1 MALNRFKN
9 KTRSNKEANRLD
21 NKTII
26 WGEVIDVV
34 LNSDHDGYV
43 DSTSI
48 GGIRINIFGSNQDYN
63 SDPVLSSMLIKPLR
77 QDLRQFP
84 LKGEM
89 VVAVKAPSLNAQNNH
104 MALEYYYLANVGAWA
119 ERNENAIPNASLNS
133 KEWYVNDELGDT
145 FKDKA
150 VSPLHHFEG
159 DTIIQ
164 GRFDNSIR
172 LGSTATMATT
182 KDTWSIGGGSDGDP
196 IMILTNEFAA
206 EGSDKIE
213 DINADRSTVMMTSTQ
228 KIDIGLANPESPESV
243 AVPTG
248 PVVPFQPLN
257 TYMAK
262 PQIIVNSDRLI
273 FNAKA
278 DSVFI
283 SAAKEISLSTSKWKI
298 NVTALADI
306 LRETLNQLT
315 MEVHPTPCGPSGTPI
330 NGPIYAQLLTQLE
343 SMLQ

>member
-1 MALNRFKN
+1 MALKRFKN
-9 KTRSNKEANRLD
+9 KVRSNKEAERLA
-21 NKTII
+21 NQNVII
-26 WGEVIDVV
+26 GEVVDVIE
-34 LNSDHDGYV
+34 NSDHTSYQ
-43 DSTSI
+43 DSTDV
-48 GGIRINIFGSNQDYN
+48 GTIRFNVFGSNQDYQK
-63 SDPVLSSMLIKPLR
+63 DPLRSAIRAKPLR
-77 QDLRQFP
+77 HDVRQLP
-84 LKGEM
+84 ILGEF
-89 VVAVKAPSLNAQNNH
+89 VVCVRGPALHAQNNH
-104 MALEYYYLANVGAWA
+104 MATEWYYLATFGIWG
-119 ERNENAIPNASLNS
+119 ERNENSLPNASFSS
-133 KEWYVNDELGDT
+133 KQWYKNDTLGET
-145 FKDKA
+145 FKDKE

-206 EGSDKIE
+206 EGTDKIE
-213 DINADRSTVMMTSTQ
+213 DINSDRSTIMMTSTQ
-228 KIDIGLANPESPESV
+228 KIDVGLPNPESPESV

-248 PVVPFQPLN
+248 PVVPFEPMNMYMDQP
-257 TYMAK
+257 
-262 PQIIVNSDRLI
+262 QVIISSDRLV
-273 FNAKA
+273 FNAKS